1 MPPAGPRD
9 VTGREHLAQGLP
21 PAEPGDLAGFPA
33 FPVVPATVLYR
44 AHGAG
49 LGPWWFGN
57 DGGGR
62 FDLPAPHG
70 TCYTALDAD
79 SAVRERLGP
88 VIGGRN
94 SMPESALVD
103 TVVSRLHVPAPVDAA
118 DLQERGAAAFGVT
131 RELETM
137 VPYAVPQAWARA
149 LHAAGWGGVAYGPRF
164 TPGPSTAVALFGD
177 HGVRDWPDDP
187 APLSATQASPDLEQ
201 VPTPRRADLTVVRP
215 PRTRTVRS

>member
-1 MPPAGPRD
+1 
-9 VTGREHLAQGLP
+9 VTGREHVAQGLP
-21 PAEPGDLAGFPA
+21 PADLGGFPPH
-33 FPVVPATVLYR
+33 PVVAATVLYR

-62 FDLPAPHG
+62 FDLADPHG

-88 VIGGRN
+88 VLAGR
-94 SMPESALVD
+94 STVPESALAD
-103 TVVSRLHVPAPVDAA
+103 TIVSRLHVPEPVDAA
-118 DLQERGAAAFGVT
+118 DLQARGAAAFGVT
-131 RELETM
+131 RELQTM
-137 VPYAVPQAWARA
+137 VPYVVPQAWARA
-149 LHAAGWGGVAYGPRF
+149 LHRAGWGAVAYGPRF
-164 TPGPSTAVALFGD
+164 TPGPGTAVALFGD
-177 HGVRDWPDDP
+177 HGASAWPGDP
-187 APLSATQASPDLEQ
+187 APMSATQASPDLEQ